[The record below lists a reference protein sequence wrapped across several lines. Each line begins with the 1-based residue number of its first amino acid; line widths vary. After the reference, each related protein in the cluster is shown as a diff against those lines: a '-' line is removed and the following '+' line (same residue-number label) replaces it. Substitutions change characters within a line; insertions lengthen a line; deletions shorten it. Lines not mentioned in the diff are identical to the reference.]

1 MIFDQKLEHHL
12 LAGLLRKPNE
22 YLTIQS
28 FFSESDI
35 YSEDSLLRRTILSL
49 VRQAVEKGE
58 GDSVDAMIIAQ
69 RLEGLGIK
77 FDEDIPVGQFVESLA
92 LRNIPEGSVYKAAV
106 ELKKLSLRRK
116 LLDAMEK
123 ASEKLKKVDRSTSL
137 VELEEIVDKEI
148 NSQMNVFD
156 SGENAPSNIYE
167 KMESVIEERGNNP
180 VTDFGMLGPFPTVNK
195 IYGSLVREGNV
206 TVICARAKG
215 GKSTLA
221 MDYTTYVA
229 DKYDVDVLHLD
240 NGEMSEQ
247 ELIFRQASSL
257 SGVPLY
263 LLETGKWRQA
273 GEEIVNKVRAVWKR
287 IKKLRF
293 YYYCVGGMP
302 ADEMVA
308 FAKRFYYNKVGRG
321 KRMIISFDYLK
332 TTGQLNG
339 NLTEWQVVGEIVDKF
354 KKLIAKEIIFDNKP
368 MVSMFTSVQSN
379 RSGIVTNKKKEH
391 ITDDES
397 VVSLSDRIIQYCS
410 HMFLLRKK
418 TMDEILE
425 DGEQFGTH
433 KLICFA
439 ARHLG
444 EDVSGELEPVKI
456 GDKLEKNFVHL
467 EFKNFKITE
476 KGDLRLSAPYRNN
489 LGSLERSH
497 SNEPTS
503 F

>member
-12 LAGLLRKPNE
+12 ISGLLRKPNE

-28 FFSESDI
+28 FFSEDDI

-49 VRQAVEKGE
+49 IRQAVEKGE
-58 GDSVDAMIIAQ
+58 GESVDAMIIAQ

-77 FDEDIPVGQFVESLA
+77 FDEEIPVGQFVESLA
-92 LRNIPEGSVYKAAV
+92 LRNVPEGSVYKAAV

-116 LLDAMEK
+116 LLDAMER
-123 ASEKLKKVDRSTSL
+123 ASEKLKKADRSASL

-263 LLETGKWRQA
+263 LLETGKWRNA
-273 GEEIVNKVRAVWKR
+273 GEEIVNKVRSVWKR

-332 TTGQLNG
+332 TTGQ
-339 NLTEWQVVGEIVDKF
+339 WQVVGEIVDKF
-354 KKLIAKEIIFDNKP
+354 KKLIAKEIVFDNKP

-379 RSGIVTNKKKEH
+379 RSGIVTNKKKEN

-456 GDKLEKNFVHL
+456 GDKLEKNCIFL
-467 EFKNFKITE
+467 EFSNFRISE
-476 KGDLRLSAPYRNN
+476 KGDLRKLAGYKNFP
-489 LGSLERSH
+489 LEESKTDD
-497 SNEPTS
+497 PTS